1 MVEHKKKVEG
11 FDAKILKLNTELD
24 SLVTFEEANKRFNK
38 QSQLT
43 GKKKYLKAS
52 LNALTTEN
60 NEAKEST
67 ETL

>member
-11 FDAKILKLNTELD
+11 FDAKIIKLNTELD

-43 GKKKYLKAS
+43 GKNKYLKAS
-52 LNALTTEN
+52 LNALTMNTTRLKN
-60 NEAKEST
+60 P
-67 ETL
+67 L